1 MGYLGGYL
9 EVHGES
15 LMWIH
20 VPTVSYVMLTLV
32 IAFESG
38 ALMTFTCFG
47 LSGLGGYL
55 DDLLLIKLN
64 LKQASIEIY

>member
-32 IAFESG
+32 IAFRSEV
-38 ALMTFTCFG
+38 LVTFTCFG
-47 LSGLGGYL
+47 VVGVEWWFY
-55 DDLLLIKLN
+55 DLLLIKL
-64 LKQASIEIY
+64 I

>member
-1 MGYLGGYL
+1 LVGYLGGYT

-47 LSGLGGYL
+47 VVGVGRLFG
-55 DDLLLIKLN
+55 
-64 LKQASIEIY
+64 